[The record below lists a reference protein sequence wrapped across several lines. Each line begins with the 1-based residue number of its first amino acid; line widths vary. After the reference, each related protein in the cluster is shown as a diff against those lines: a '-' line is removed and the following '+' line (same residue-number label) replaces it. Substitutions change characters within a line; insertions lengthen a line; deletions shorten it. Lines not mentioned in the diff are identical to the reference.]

1 MSNFP
6 FRKLADIKGKKIW
19 SIGPTASYVQGLG
32 ATSTIFPP
40 AEMYMALKLG
50 TIDGFIYSTAELE
63 TSGYKEVIKYINW
76 PAVIDPLC
84 VEWIINLDSWNA
96 LPPDVQQTIEDT
108 LVEIG
113 PPIFEKYMVDN
124 RKGLEAAKAA
134 GVKRINMEPSEVA
147 KLRAVAAV
155 VWKETAA
162 KSDRARK
169 TVQMLR
175 DYLATKG
182 IIIK

>member
-1 MSNFP
+1 
-6 FRKLADIKGKKIW
+6 
-19 SIGPTASYVQGLG
+19 
-32 ATSTIFPP
+32 
-40 AEMYMALKLG
+40 
-50 TIDGFIYSTAELE
+50 
-63 TSGYKEVIKYINW
+63 
-76 PAVIDPLC
+76 